1 MKAEELI
8 QALNDVDERYI
19 KEAVSYKRTGGS
31 VKLWR
36 AIAIAACVCLAVS
49 AALTITSMN
58 HNGSL
63 QTDSAKQAESDPGD
77 YYAEEV
83 EELPLYYAADEAL
96 SAPGSNAAVA
106 SEAAA
111 PDYACEEST
120 YDTYEEAVYDGE
132 VYEDAAYEAKAATDS
147 AEAGLARPALT
158 GSGVSAEAMTEA
170 QAQNAP
176 KIIYNVYMEMQ
187 TREYDKAVS
196 EIEQAVAACDGYSEN
211 QNMSNNSSAYRSASY
226 TIRIPAGNLEDFLQ
240 QAGEIGT
247 VTYINKSAEDVSEAY
262 YDVQSRLDTARTKQE
277 RLQELLAQAEDM
289 ADIIEIESAIS
300 DTQWEIDN
308 YSGTLR
314 YYDSQVDYSTV
325 NISLQEVYEVV
336 TEEAPMNFGDKVAQ
350 AFTQGVKSVGE
361 FFRDLV
367 VWISSVW
374 IWLLII
380 AAVAVAVILIIR
392 KAVRTRKQKKD
403 SE

>member
-1 MKAEELI
+1 
-8 QALNDVDERYI
+8 
-19 KEAVSYKRTGGS
+19 
-31 VKLWR
+31 
-36 AIAIAACVCLAVS
+36 
-49 AALTITSMN
+49 
-58 HNGSL
+58 
-63 QTDSAKQAESDPGD
+63 
-77 YYAEEV
+77 
-83 EELPLYYAADEAL
+83 
-96 SAPGSNAAVA
+96 
-106 SEAAA
+106 
-111 PDYACEEST
+111 
-120 YDTYEEAVYDGE
+120 
-132 VYEDAAYEAKAATDS
+132 
-147 AEAGLARPALT
+147 
-158 GSGVSAEAMTEA
+158 
-170 QAQNAP
+170 
-176 KIIYNVYMEMQ
+176 
-187 TREYDKAVS
+187 
-196 EIEQAVAACDGYSEN
+196 
-211 QNMSNNSSAYRSASY
+211 
-226 TIRIPAGNLEDFLQ
+226 
-240 QAGEIGT
+240 
-247 VTYINKSAEDVSEAY
+247 
-262 YDVQSRLDTARTKQE
+262 
-277 RLQELLAQAEDM
+277 M